1 MAARKNKTKK
11 RVKVEW
17 IDDGKPVDLT
27 VSKGELKNATYIV
40 RVTND
45 NNRPVRADKAWIS
58 RQRRKGLI
66 NYGKAS
72 IESKLN
78 GITRVSFVY
87 RTNKIYENE
96 EDVQVKVRIKV
107 DGHLDGL
114 SNYVPYKEKI
124 LPSND

>member
-1 MAARKNKTKK
+1 MSAQKNTKK

-17 IDDGKPVDLT
+17 VDKGKPTDLT
-27 VSKGELKNATYIV
+27 ISKGEEKSATYILKV
-40 RVTND
+40 ITD
-45 NNRPVRADKAWIS
+45 DNRPIRADKAWIS

-72 IESKLN
+72 IESKRN
-78 GITRVSFVY
+78 GITHVSFDY

-96 EDVQVKVRIKV
+96 EDVMVKVRIKV

-114 SNYVPYKEKI
+114 SDYVSYKEKI
-124 LPSND
+124 LPQND